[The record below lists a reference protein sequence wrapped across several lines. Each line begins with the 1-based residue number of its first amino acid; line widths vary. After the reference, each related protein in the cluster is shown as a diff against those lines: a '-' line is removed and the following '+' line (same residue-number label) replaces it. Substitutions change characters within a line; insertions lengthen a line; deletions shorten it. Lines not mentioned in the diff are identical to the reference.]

1 MTRRLILSLSVTAA
15 AVAVAGA
22 ALAHHGW
29 GEYDATKPF
38 TISGALERVSPGN
51 PHVTVTIKHESRTWT
66 AVLAPTSR
74 MNSRGVPPE
83 SLKPG
88 LAVELLGY
96 PAKSGEAEMRAERI
110 TVAGKTTELR

>member
-1 MTRRLILSLSVTAA
+1 MTARLLLSASFVAA
-15 AVAVAGA
+15 LAGG

-29 GEYDATKPF
+29 GEYDATKVF
-38 TISGALERVSPGN
+38 TISSPLEQVSPGN
-51 PHVTVTIKHESRTWT
+51 PHVTVAVKHGGRTWT

-74 MNSRGVPPE
+74 MNARGLPPE

-88 LAVELLGY
+88 LAVQLEGY
-96 PAKSGEAEMRAERI
+96 PAKNGVAEMRAERI